1 LQIGSSVKEEIGRD
15 LFLLLCCEED
25 DLERT
30 SSFLCLFFSF
40 PVGLF

>member
-25 DLERT
+25 D
-30 SSFLCLFFSF
+30 
-40 PVGLF
+40 